1 MKKVCLLMLG
11 LALTGGAAVA
21 DELEKGFAT
30 PPDAAK
36 NQVWWHWLQ
45 GNVTREGIT
54 ADLEAMKSVGVGGAQ
69 IFNLSEELP
78 AGPAPF
84 MSPQWLELVKYAA
97 AEAERLGLELGIQQA
112 GGWSNSGGPWIK
124 PEQAMQMVTI
134 SETRQQGPVRFDG
147 PLKQPETRSGK
158 GYENGFYRDI
168 AVLAFPTPHDDK
180 ASIERFRQKAL
191 FDSQYGQMPQ
201 PAALPTEAVI
211 PQGGVINLTEK
222 LAADGRLVWDVP
234 AGDWTILRIGYTL
247 TGAGNVHSP
256 VSGQGLECDK
266 LSAEAFDAHWA
277 GAIEPILQ
285 KLGPLV
291 GRGLQN
297 CLIDSYEVG
306 SQNWTPRMREE
317 FRRRCGYDLLP
328 FLPALTGRVVV
339 DSETS
344 ERFLWDFRRVQ
355 GDLFAENYYMHF
367 SELCRKN
374 GLKSAM
380 EPYDGPFEC
389 LQVGAKSDVLM
400 GEFWVKNGREEPG
413 SVKLAASSAHT
424 HGIGIVGVE
433 AFTAMPEDGKWKNH
447 PAQLKRL
454 GDLVWSAGV
463 NRLTIH
469 RYAHQPWLDKF
480 PGMTMGYWGMHFERT
495 VTWWEQSRA
504 WLSYC
509 ARSQYLLQQGKFAAD
524 VLVFAGEA
532 SPNGMVHREDLKSAG
547 YDYDVCSSDLI
558 ASLGVKDGCVTTPV
572 GPSKSGPAMSYR
584 LLVMPET
591 TWMSPKVA
599 RKIRELVKGGAT
611 VLGPKPERSPSLQD
625 FPACDVEV
633 RKIADEVWGM
643 EGLAAAGERAF
654 GAGRVM
660 WNHDA
665 RTILA
670 AMVKPDFQAV
680 DGAGIKHI
688 HRSLPEADIYFVSNQ
703 EPKGRSVECLFRAV
717 GRQPELWHADT
728 GVIEPAS
735 LWCVKDGRTAVTLN
749 LDAEESVFLV
759 FRRPAIAPAD
769 PVVAIENT
777 TVPANRPVPKLVINK
792 AIYGALT
799 FEGTK
804 MVDVSDKVR
813 KEVKDGRLIIHLANL
828 GAGDPA
834 WGSPKEI
841 RIAYDLDGKEQMKVG
856 GEGGTAELP
865 QATTGAAPVKFLR
878 AIYGKFDEK
887 QMGVPHAYA
896 VDVTAKLVAQLKD
909 GMLKV
914 TPSKVLG
921 EGDPGV
927 ILPKQLRVWCT
938 VDGIPRSITVR
949 EDAELCLPRDV
960 TWEIPAPTPRL
971 VTGKGAPRLLAWENG
986 AYLLKTASG
995 TPKTVTVPAVPAV
1008 IDLAG
1013 PWQLEFKSPVG
1024 APPKTTFDRLISW
1037 PDHTD
1042 AAIKYFSGTAT
1053 YRKVF
1058 DLPKSTSDSH
1068 QSSILLDLGRVEVIA
1083 EVKLNG
1089 KDLGIL
1095 WKPPF
1100 RVDISEAVRPGANQ
1114 LEVRVTNLW
1123 PNRLIGDEQFQD
1135 DCDFDWLIKSWP
1147 DWLVKGTPRPSK
1159 DRVTFTTLKGYQ
1171 KDSSLLP
1178 SGLLGPVT
1186 IRTGAWVEVK

>member
-1 MKKVCLLMLG
+1 MKRICLLLLG
-11 LALTGGAAVA
+11 LSLIGRSVVA

-30 PPDAAK
+30 PPDSAR

-54 ADLEAMKSVGVGGAQ
+54 ADLEAMKRVGVGGAQ

-78 AGPAPF
+78 DGPAPF
-84 MSPQWLELVKYAA
+84 MSPQWLELVKHAA
-97 AEAERLGLELGIQQA
+97 AEAERLDLELGIQQA

-134 SETRQQGPVRFDG
+134 SETNAKGPVRFNS

-158 GYENGFYRDI
+158 GYENGFYREI
-168 AVLAFPTPHDDK
+168 AVLAFQAPRDDK
-180 ASIERFRQKAL
+180 TRIEGFRRKAL

-201 PAALPTEAVI
+201 PAALPAEAAI
-211 PQGGVINLTEK
+211 PQTGVVNLTDK
-222 LAADGRLVWDVP
+222 LTADGRLVWDVP
-234 AGDWTILRIGYTL
+234 AGDWTILRLGYTP
-247 TGAGNVHSP
+247 TGANNVHSP
-256 VSGQGLECDK
+256 LSGQGLECDK

-285 KLGPLV
+285 KLGPLA
-291 GRGLQN
+291 GRGLKN
-297 CLIDSYEVG
+297 CVIDSYEVG
-306 SQNWTPRMREE
+306 WQNWTPKMREE

-328 FLPALTGRVVV
+328 FLPALTGRIVAN
-339 DSETS
+339 SETT

-355 GDLFAENYYMHF
+355 GDLFAENYYQHF

-389 LQVGAKSDVLM
+389 LQVGAKADVLM

-424 HGIGIVGVE
+424 HGIGIVGAE

-463 NRLTIH
+463 NRMTIH

-504 WLSYC
+504 WLTYC
-509 ARSQYLLQQGKFAAD
+509 ARSQYLLQQGRFAAD

-558 ASLGVKDGCVTTPV
+558 ASLGVKDGFVTTPV
-572 GPSKSGPAMSYR
+572 GPSGSGPAMSYR
-584 LLVMPET
+584 LLILPDT
-591 TWMSPKVA
+591 IWMTPKVA

-611 VLGPKPERSPSLQD
+611 VLGQKPERSPSLQD
-625 FPACDVEV
+625 FPACDAEV
-633 RKIADEVWGM
+633 RKIADEVWGT
-643 EGLAAAGERAF
+643 EGLKAAGEHAF

-660 WNHDA
+660 WNRDA

-680 DGAGIKHI
+680 DAAGIKYI
-688 HRSLPEADIYFVSNQ
+688 HRTSSDVEIYFVSNQ
-703 EPKGRSVECLFRAV
+703 EPKGRSVECLFRV
-717 GRQPELWHADT
+717 SGRQPELWHADT

-735 LWCVKDGRTAVTLN
+735 LWCVKDGRTAVTLD
-749 LDAEESVFLV
+749 LDAEESVFVV
-759 FRRPAIAPAD
+759 FRHPATAPAD
-769 PVVAIENT
+769 PVVAIEHAALPISN
-777 TVPANRPVPKLVINK
+777 PAPKLVIHK

-804 MVDVSDKVR
+804 LVDVSEKVKR
-813 KEVKDGRLIIHLANL
+813 EVKDGRQVIHLKNL

-834 WGSPKEI
+834 WGTPKQI
-841 RIAYDLDGKEQMKVG
+841 RIAYELDGKEQMKVAY
-856 GEGGTAELP
+856 EGGTVELP
-865 QATTGAAPVKFLR
+865 QGTNGAAPVKFLR

-887 QMGVPHAYA
+887 QKGVPHSYSE
-896 VDVTAKLVAQLKD
+896 DVTDKLVAQMKD

-914 TPSKVLG
+914 IPGKVFG
-921 EGDPGV
+921 EGDPEV
-927 ILPKQLRVWCT
+927 LLPKQLRVWCT

-960 TWEIPAPTPRL
+960 TWEIPVPAPRL
-971 VTGKGAPRLLAWENG
+971 VIEKGTSRLLAWESG
-986 AYLLKTASG
+986 DYSLKTVSG
-995 TPKTVTVPAVPAV
+995 SAKTITVPALPAV
-1008 IDLAG
+1008 MGLAG
-1013 PWQLEFKSPVG
+1013 PWELEFKSPVG
-1024 APPKTTFDRLISW
+1024 APPKTTFDHLISW
-1037 PDHTD
+1037 SDHKD
-1042 AAIKYFSGTAT
+1042 AAIKYFSGAAT
-1053 YRKVF
+1053 YRKSF
-1058 DLPKSTSDSH
+1058 ELPKSTIAKH

-1100 RVDISEAVRPGANQ
+1100 RVDISEAIRSGANE

-1135 DCDFDWLIKSWP
+1135 DADFDWLIQSWP

-1159 DRVTFTTLKGYQ
+1159 DRVTFTTLKGYH